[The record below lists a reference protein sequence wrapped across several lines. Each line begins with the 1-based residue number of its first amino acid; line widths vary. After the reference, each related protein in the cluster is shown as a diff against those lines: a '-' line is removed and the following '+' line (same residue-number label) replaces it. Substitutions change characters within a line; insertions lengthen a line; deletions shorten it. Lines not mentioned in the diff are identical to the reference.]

1 MDERNAELKRLERE
15 LLADEEETM
24 DLADILGDESI
35 PSDEELFAEVPAMEF
50 VDETTAEDTEDI
62 EVPYEGSELSVDDIL
77 QDEELNALLSD
88 VPEPAF
94 EDPDQ
99 TRAADGDVPYNNF
112 ANDYG
117 KEEQDAE
124 AAEKAKNDKVSI
136 GLMLGACGLCL
147 GIIGILI
154 YWICV
159 LP

>member
-15 LLADEEETM
+15 LLAEEEETM

-35 PSDEELFAEVPAMEF
+35 PSDEELFAEEPASE
-50 VDETTAEDTEDI
+50 DAEEVTE
-62 EVPYEGSELSVDDIL
+62 EMELSVDDIL
-77 QDEELNALLSD
+77 QDEELNALLND
-88 VPEPAF
+88 GTEPAF

-99 TRAADGDVPYNNF
+99 TRPADGDVPYNNF

-124 AAEKAKNDKVSI
+124 AEIKARNDKIAI

>member
-15 LLADEEETM
+15 LLADEAETM
-24 DLADILGDESI
+24 DLTDILAGEILGDEVL
-35 PSDEELFAEVPAMEF
+35 PDEDVILDDA
-50 VDETTAEDTEDI
+50 
-62 EVPYEGSELSVDDIL
+62 LSVDDIL
-77 QDEELNALLSD
+77 ADEELNALLGQET
-88 VPEPAF
+88 EPAF

-99 TRAADGDVPYNNF
+99 TRVPDGDVVYNNF

-117 KEEQDAE
+117 KEEQDEE
-124 AAEKAKNDKVSI
+124 ARIRAKNDKIAI
-136 GLMLGACGLCL
+136 GLMLSACVLCL

>member
-15 LLADEEETM
+15 LLAEEET
-24 DLADILGDESI
+24 LPLDE
-35 PSDEELFAEVPAMEF
+35 LL
-50 VDETTAEDTEDI
+50 TAEEI
-62 EVPYEGSELSVDDIL
+62 LEAELSCAPMEKELSVDDIL
-77 QDEELNALLSD
+77 HDAELNALLGEE
-88 VPEPAF
+88 PEPAF

-99 TRAADGDVPYNNF
+99 TRPAGGDVPYNNF

-117 KEEQDAE
+117 REELD
-124 AAEKAKNDKVSI
+124 AAEQVKQKNEKIAI
-136 GLMLGACGLCL
+136 GLMLSASVLCL